1 MVLCPALLG
10 APDFLQEGKKQSRL
24 LIPGDGL
31 EQRGSAEAA
40 KALRQQNDG
49 KYAPTREWKPLGR
62 CPCTAWLCLPAGKLV
77 LWFIC
82 PMQIKLLPAEP
93 EQESWDGVFPTTKG
107 VEKLRR
113 REKKQLAE
121 GHSANQGQEN
131 LVSWLLARACPQV
144 LGVSVRSW

>member
-82 PMQIKLLPAEP
+82 PMQINLLPA
-93 EQESWDGVFPTTKG
+93 
-107 VEKLRR
+107 
-113 REKKQLAE
+113 A
-121 GHSANQGQEN
+121 
-131 LVSWLLARACPQV
+131 ARAGE
-144 LGVSVRSW
+144 LGWSVSHHERGREIEEKGKEATC